1 MIKRSERVRLH
12 DMLEN
17 IDTVMEMTA
26 GMELSSYRGDIKL
39 KRAVERCVEII
50 SEASKRVPD
59 SLKNEFA
66 DQPWPEIAA
75 IGNLLRHDYERV
87 DDLIMWKIARQSLPG
102 LRSVVAA
109 MIKKSE

>member
-1 MIKRSERVRLH
+1 VIKRSELVRLH

-17 IDTVMEMTA
+17 IDTVIEMTA
-26 GMELSSYRGDIKL
+26 GVELGHYRGDIKL

-59 SLKNEFA
+59 RLKSEFA

-87 DDLIMWKIARQSLPG
+87 DDFIMWKIAMQSLPG
-102 LRSVVAA
+102 LRSAVVA